1 MELLLSEYG
10 VVGERNEKGMR
21 VDAFSFLSSH
31 KGQLIIGSPT
41 LSLTSKDSATYISSK
56 RENRFV
62 YTDVNISPKYT
73 KLFVLTQ
80 GPAHYRI
87 PHIVPH
93 L

>member
-41 LSLTSKDSATYISSK
+41 LSLTSKDSSTPLQNIFIQSKYFLKKGK
-56 RENRFV
+56 REI
-62 YTDVNISPKYT
+62 YLLIDENIYPK
-73 KLFVLTQ
+73 
-80 GPAHYRI
+80 
-87 PHIVPH
+87 
-93 L
+93 